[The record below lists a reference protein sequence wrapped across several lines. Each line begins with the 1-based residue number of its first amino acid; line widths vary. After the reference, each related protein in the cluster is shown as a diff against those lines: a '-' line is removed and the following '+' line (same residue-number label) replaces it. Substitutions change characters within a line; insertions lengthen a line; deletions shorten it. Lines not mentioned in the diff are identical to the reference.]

1 MDVVVD
7 EANLAIAIGRSGQ
20 NVRLASELTGWT
32 INLMTEE
39 ESQTRLEAESAAIRV
54 LFMEKLDVDED
65 VANILI
71 DEGFST
77 LEEVAYV
84 PLQEMLEIEA
94 FDEAV
99 VQELRERAR
108 NVLLTEAIVAEE
120 RAKKHEVLANQ
131 LSQFL
136 RVNGTHRPSESA
148 ATGSAIHDL
157 FVELMPRRTLGE
169 LVLSESV
176 ATACQELIEEQ
187 SRREILRSHNVA
199 PRHRIL
205 LAGPPGNGKT
215 TVAEAIANGLM
226 VPLIVAR
233 YDGLIGSYLGETAS
247 RLRKLF
253 DYVRPRACVLFFDE
267 FDTLGKERGDVH
279 ETGEIKRV
287 VSSLLMQID
296 DLPEHVVVFTATNH
310 PELLDRAVWRRFQL
324 RLELPMPTKEQIERF
339 LQSAS
344 ARSNLSLEM
353 SFRTIAEKLSGTSFS
368 EVEEF
373 LADIARKYVLSL
385 PNVNMKKIV
394 SERLD
399 QWKHRYHP
407 RRRNA

>member
-1 MDVVVD
+1 MARSDLLLL
-7 EANLAIAIGRSGQ
+7 LAKSGTAGDQ
-20 NVRLASELTGWT
+20 VQFR
-32 INLMTEE
+32 
-39 ESQTRLEAESAAIRV
+39 
-54 LFMEKLDVDED
+54 K
-65 VANILI
+65 
-71 DEGFST
+71 T
-77 LEEVAYV
+77 L
-84 PLQEMLEIEA
+84 
-94 FDEAV
+94 
-99 VQELRERAR
+99 
-108 NVLLTEAIVAEE
+108 EAIVAEE
-120 RAKKHEVLANQ
+120 RAKKHDLLANQ

-136 RVNGTHRPSESA
+136 RVNGTHHSPE
-148 ATGSAIHDL
+148 ATVTSSSSIHDL
-157 FVELMPRRTLGE
+157 FFELTPRRTLGD

-187 SRREILRSHNVA
+187 SRREILRSHNLA

-215 TVAEAIANGLM
+215 TVAEAIASGLM
-226 VPLIVAR
+226 VPLVVAR

-296 DLPEHVVVFTATNH
+296 SLPEHVIVVTATNH

-344 ARSNLSLEM
+344 ARSNLPLET
-353 SFRTIAEKLSGTSFS
+353 SFRTIAEKLVGTSFS

-399 QWKHRYHP
+399 QWKHRFHP
-407 RRRNA
+407 SKRNT

>member
-1 MDVVVD
+1 MARSDLLLL
-7 EANLAIAIGRSGQ
+7 LAKAGTAGDQVQFR
-20 NVRLASELTGWT
+20 
-32 INLMTEE
+32 
-39 ESQTRLEAESAAIRV
+39 
-54 LFMEKLDVDED
+54 K
-65 VANILI
+65 
-71 DEGFST
+71 T
-77 LEEVAYV
+77 L
-84 PLQEMLEIEA
+84 
-94 FDEAV
+94 
-99 VQELRERAR
+99 
-108 NVLLTEAIVAEE
+108 EAIVAEE
-120 RAKKHEVLANQ
+120 KAKKHDLLANQ

-136 RVNGTHRPSESA
+136 RLNGTHLPHETKVSA
-148 ATGSAIHDL
+148 SSIHDL
-157 FVELMPRRTLGE
+157 FFELTPRRTLGE
-169 LVLSESV
+169 LVLPESV
-176 ATACQELIEEQ
+176 AAACQELIEEQ
-187 SRREILRSHNVA
+187 SRREILRSHNLA

-215 TVAEAIANGLM
+215 TVAEAVASGLM
-226 VPLIVAR
+226 VPLVVAR

-247 RLRKLF
+247 RLKKLF

-287 VSSLLMQID
+287 VSSLLLQID
-296 DLPEHVVVFTATNH
+296 SLPEHVIVMTATNH

-339 LQSAS
+339 LQSGS
-344 ARSNLSLEM
+344 TRSNLSLEM
-353 SFRTIAEKLSGTSFS
+353 SFRAIAEKLVGASFS

-394 SERLD
+394 TERLE

-407 RRRNA
+407 KKRSC